1 MVSSPARV
9 LLAAEFP
16 QVAVQM
22 LGREFVEG
30 SLMGSFQCCPE
41 RLHAVDVSHLF
52 DVLPG
57 RMLHDPVLP
66 GQTLVGGGIV
76 GIDLGRRAGVLG
88 NEPLERFGVGL
99 LDDLGPDPV
108 GGPVP
113 DTDHGG
119 LACNT
124 PARQGFP
131 LGLGHVASAPPE
143 VGFVDL
149 DRSGEG
155 LQAAGVPGL
164 PESVEHEPGRL
175 LGDLEVPG
183 ELHAGDALEVS
194 DVDVDGED
202 PLAEGEPGTLQGR
215 AGPDG
220 EVVLAVPA
228 PVGHRECVLDLAG
241 VEASTPSAATAIGP
255 VGGFEPALS

>member
-1 MVSSPARV
+1 
-9 LLAAEFP
+9 
-16 QVAVQM
+16 M
-22 LGREFVEG
+22 LGRELVEG

-66 GQTLVGGGIV
+66 GQTLVSGGVV
-76 GIDLGRRAGVLG
+76 GVDLGRRIGVLG

-99 LDDLGPDPV
+99 LDDPGPDPV

-119 LACNT
+119 LARGT
-124 PARQGFP
+124 PAREGFP
-131 LGLGHVASAPPE
+131 LGLGHVAPASPE
-143 VGFVDL
+143 VGFVGF
-149 DRSGEG
+149 DRTGEG
-155 LQAAGVPGL
+155 LDTAGVPGL
-164 PESVEHEPGRL
+164 PEPVKHEPGCL
-175 LGDLEVPG
+175 LGDLDIVV
-183 ELHAGDALEVS
+183 ELCAGDALEIGH
-194 DVDVDGED
+194 VDVDGEG

-220 EVVLAVPA
+220 EVALAVSA
-228 PVGHRECVLDLAG
+228 PVGHRESVLNLAG
-241 VEASTPSAATAIGP
+241 VEAPAPSAATAIGP
-255 VGGFEPALS
+255 VGGFKPPGGGLLIGKYLG